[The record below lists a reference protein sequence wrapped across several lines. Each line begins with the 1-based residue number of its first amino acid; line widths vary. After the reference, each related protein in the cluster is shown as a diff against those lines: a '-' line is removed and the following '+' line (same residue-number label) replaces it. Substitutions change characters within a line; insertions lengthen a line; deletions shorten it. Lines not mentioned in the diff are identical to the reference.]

1 MERLEGSGA
10 AGNGVT
16 VSGWRVVAPLVPQ
29 ICSLQ
34 VCCNTGD
41 ADLVD
46 SG

>member
-1 MERLEGSGA
+1 MEGLEGSRA

-16 VSGWRVVAPLVPQ
+16 VSGWRVAGPLVPQ
-29 ICSLQ
+29 ISGLQ

-41 ADLVD
+41 AVLVD